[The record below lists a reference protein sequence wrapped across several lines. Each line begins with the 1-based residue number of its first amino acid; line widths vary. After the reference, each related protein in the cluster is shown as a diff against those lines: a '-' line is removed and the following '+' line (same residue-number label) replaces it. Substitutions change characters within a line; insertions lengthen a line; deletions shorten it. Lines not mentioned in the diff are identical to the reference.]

1 MYVYEL
7 RKKLLKALSCVL
19 VALLFTL
26 GTALANPYYE
36 PYVLSEDIHK
46 ACTSISLATN
56 GTLSARCY
64 GKKVKGLPTN
74 RVTAYN
80 SVNTSIKLNDHIGN
94 SRFEKRM
101 VCGWNRFLSDCK
113 NASVT
118 AKENG
123 LHLTATC
130 RASAMWRGNELNLSD
145 RQLEMN
151 LNDCFEVD
159 NGSLSRK

>member
-1 MYVYEL
+1 MLFMSPSE
-7 RKKLLKALSCVL
+7 KLLKALSCVL
-19 VALLFTL
+19 AALFFL

-64 GKKVKGLPTN
+64 GKKARGLPSN
-74 RVTAYN
+74 KVSAYN

-94 SRFEKRM
+94 SRFEKRL
-101 VCGWNRFLSDCK
+101 VCGWNRFLVDCK
-113 NASVT
+113 NTSVT

-123 LHLTATC
+123 LHLNATC
-130 RASAMWRGNELNLSD
+130 KASAFHQNQEINLND

-151 LNDCFEVD
+151 LNDCFKVD
-159 NGSLSRK
+159 NGSLVRK